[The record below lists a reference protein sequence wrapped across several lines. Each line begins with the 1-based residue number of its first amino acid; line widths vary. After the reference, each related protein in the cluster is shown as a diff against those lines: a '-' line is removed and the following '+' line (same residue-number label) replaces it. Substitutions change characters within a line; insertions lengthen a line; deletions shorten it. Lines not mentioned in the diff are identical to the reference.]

1 MLPLRLP
8 LASSRGLSAAVA
20 ALLWALAVGSVVFWW
35 LHSPQ
40 HDARPNHPV
49 GEASTASTSN
59 STAVARALG
68 QASVSVAAPDAQRRF
83 QLLGVIA
90 DQHGQGS
97 ALLAVDGQPAKA
109 YLVGQEVADGW
120 RTASLSRYGVTLRSP
135 EAGALQ
141 LEITGHKAGK

>member
-1 MLPLRLP
+1 MLLFRLP
-8 LASSRGLSAAVA
+8 FASPRGGPAAAA

-49 GEASTASTSN
+49 GEASTAGTPN

-68 QASVSVAAPDAQRRF
+68 QSSVSVAAPDAQRRF

-90 DQHGQGS
+90 ADSGQGS
-97 ALLAVDGQPAKA
+97 ALLAVDGQSAKA
-109 YLVGQEVADGW
+109 FVQGQDVGEGW
-120 RTASLSRYGVTLRSP
+120 RLQSVGSAGVRLSAGQGGATLDLTLP
-135 EAGALQ
+135 V
-141 LEITGHKAGK
+141 KP

>member
-1 MLPLRLP
+1 MLQFRLP
-8 LASSRGLSAAVA
+8 LASPRGWPAAVA

-49 GEASTASTSN
+49 GEASTAGASN

-68 QASVSVAAPDAQRRF
+68 QSSVSVAAPDAQRRF

-90 DQHGQGS
+90 ADSGQGS
-97 ALLAVDGQPAKA
+97 ALMMVDGQPAKVFVQGQD
-109 YLVGQEVADGW
+109 VGEGW
-120 RTASLSRYGVTLRSP
+120 RLQSVGAFGVRLS
-135 EAGALQ
+135 AGQSGAKLDLALPV
-141 LEITGHKAGK
+141 KP

>member
-49 GEASTASTSN
+49 GEASTAGASN

-68 QASVSVAAPDAQRRF
+68 QSSVNVAAPDAQRRF

-90 DQHGQGS
+90 ADSGQGS
-97 ALLAVDGQPAKA
+97 ALLAVDGQRAKA
-109 YLVGQEVADGW
+109 FVQGQDVGEGW
-120 RTASLSRYGVTLRSP
+120 RLESVGPAGVRLSAGQGGATLDLTLP
-135 EAGALQ
+135 V
-141 LEITGHKAGK
+141 KP

>member
-90 DQHGQGS
+90 ADSGQGS
-97 ALLAVDGQPAKA
+97 ALLAVDGQSAKA
-109 YLVGQEVADGW
+109 FVQGQDVGEGW
-120 RTASLSRYGVTLRSP
+120 RLQSVGSAGVRLSAGQGGATLDLTLP
-135 EAGALQ
+135 V
-141 LEITGHKAGK
+141 KP